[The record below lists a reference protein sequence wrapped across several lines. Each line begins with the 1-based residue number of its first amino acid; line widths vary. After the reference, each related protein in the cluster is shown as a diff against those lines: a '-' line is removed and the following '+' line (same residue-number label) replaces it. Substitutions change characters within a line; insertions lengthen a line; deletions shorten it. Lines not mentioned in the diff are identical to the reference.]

1 MKTLDPWALELGGTR
16 LIEASAGTG
25 KTYTLTT
32 IYLRLLVEHDLLPS
46 DILVVTY
53 THAATAELRDRI
65 RTRIREAIAI
75 AEAEEGA
82 VSEPAADPELTRLAR
97 QSREIGAEGGRSDPL
112 RRALQEFDEAA
123 IFTIHG
129 FCQRTLAE
137 HAFESGMAFDAELV
151 EESQTLDRRVAHDLW
166 SRLLAGEDPSF
177 VEWLRFGGGS
187 RWQFEPE
194 ELRRSILEVLGA
206 DEEMPILPAIESV
219 DASGDLDGLR
229 RAAEQAWSRWADS
242 WRVRR
247 EAVSTLLLGDN
258 DLSGNKY
265 KVVTIETK
273 WFPLMDGWV
282 EAIAASGD
290 GKCMNAVELPA
301 WWKNVVP
308 DGIVSGLNKGGKPI
322 EDPFFGQ
329 CAELKES
336 LDALDGARRNRA
348 LLLRLYFVREA
359 RAEARKR
366 RDEHHIL
373 FFDDLLCEL
382 RSALRPEEGD
392 RLTQILRSRY
402 QFALIDEFQDTDP
415 VQYEIFR
422 RVWHEAGEDREG
434 GLFLI
439 GDPKQAIYSFRGA
452 DVFTYLAARDDA
464 EAGLH
469 GLGINWRSSAGLIAG
484 INTLFSQPKQP
495 FGLAAIEFNAVA
507 SRPGL
512 TETFEVPNRSTAGL
526 RVVMAHREEA
536 RSAGVVEES
545 VENGFQQRFG
555 RTTLMRVLASDVADL
570 LDSGGT
576 IDGRPIEPSDIAI
589 LCRRKVEL
597 AGARRALEA
606 LGIPCVDR
614 GDSDVFDSREAW
626 ELLSVLRAW
635 MRSSDPRLL
644 RGALS
649 TAAHGLDATAIR
661 NLEDD
666 SLELSAVAERFGEYA
681 RVWSQSGFGLAF
693 ESWRRAESVTERLLG
708 YQDGERRLTNW
719 LQLAELLQRREHDQG
734 VSRIGLVAWLERMIA
749 ASDTRS
755 EAGADASLLRLERD
769 DQAVSLVTL
778 HRSKGLEYEIVYLPS
793 LWEEASA
800 RGPSAESAKDAATS
814 RPPIRFHDV
823 KTGRRS
829 LDLGSPDYAE
839 HVEVGREEASSEQL
853 RLLYVG
859 LTRAKQQCVILWGA
873 IGKAYAKAPI
883 AQLLDAR
890 RTESEGEDR
899 VKSAKARRGWSDT
912 QWVDAWQA
920 VAEEAE
926 QLVPGAISIES
937 ARYSVRKRWRSNQ
950 LESSPLEFQALRRRL
965 ERPFVTTSFS
975 ALVRNAQHVDQSN
988 QAHPS
993 TRMPE
998 PLGGPGVTGRDHQDG
1013 SADDVLREIPGLSNL
1028 AASMDEFPRGAEAG
1042 TLLHDVLEH
1051 VDFSTCR
1058 ADDPGGTEKIRSL
1071 ATQAIHG
1078 SRFGSS
1084 LSEKAS
1090 LVDQVV
1096 HVAVSVARTP
1106 LRPEV
1111 DSFCLADLLS
1121 RQQRAEIEFTLVAP
1135 GSEAAEGFSP
1145 SSLSSLLT
1153 GTGADEESTLF
1164 RYASRL
1170 SEMGWRELRGY
1181 LRGFIDSVFHDGER
1195 YYLIDYKSNH
1205 LGSLQEDYAPARLIQ
1220 PMIDHDYVLQY
1231 LIYSIALDRHL
1242 RQRLPAY
1249 DYVEHFGGVYYLFL
1263 RGLAEAHE
1271 PDCGVFF
1278 DRPSAEIIRGAS
1290 ALLGFGTKGN
1300 S

>member
-32 IYLRLLVEHDLLPS
+32 LYLRLLVEHDLLPS

-75 AEAEEGA
+75 GDADEDA
-82 VSEPAADPELTRLAR
+82 VSDPAADPELTRLAKR
-97 QSREIGAEGGRSDPL
+97 SREIGTQNGQSDPL

-129 FCQRTLAE
+129 FCQRTLQE
-137 HAFESGMAFDAELV
+137 HAYESGMAFDAELV
-151 EESQTLDRRVAHDLW
+151 EESEILDRRVAHDLW
-166 SRLLAGEDPSF
+166 SRLLVGEDPSF
-177 VEWLRFGGGS
+177 VEWLRFGGGR
-187 RWQFEPE
+187 RWKFEPE
-194 ELRRSILEVLGA
+194 ELRRSILGVLGA

-219 DASGDLDGLR
+219 GASDDLEGLR
-229 RAAEQAWSRWADS
+229 GAVEKLWIRWADT
-242 WRVRR
+242 WQARR
-247 EAVSTLLLGDN
+247 ENVSVLLLGEN
-258 DLSGNKY
+258 DLNGKKFN
-265 KVVTIETK
+265 VATIETK
-273 WFPLMDGWV
+273 WFPLMDRWV
-282 EAIAASGD
+282 EDIAKSGNA
-290 GKCMNAVELPA
+290 KCMNAVELPA

-308 DGIVSGLNKGGKPI
+308 DGLVSGLNKGGQPI
-322 EDPFFGQ
+322 DDPFFVQ
-329 CAELKES
+329 CGELKES
-336 LDALDGARRNRA
+336 MDALDEARRNRA
-348 LLLRLYFVREA
+348 LLLRLRFVREA

-373 FFDDLLCEL
+373 FFDDLLCQL
-382 RSALRPEEGD
+382 RAALRPEGGD

-422 RVWHEAGEDREG
+422 RVWHEAGEGREG
-434 GLFLI
+434 GLLLI

-484 INTLFSQPKQP
+484 INTLFNQPKEP
-495 FGLAAIEFNAVA
+495 FGLAGIEFNAVA

-512 TETFEVPNRSTAGL
+512 TETLNVPNRSTAGL
-526 RVVMAHREEA
+526 RVVMANRSEA
-536 RSAGVVEES
+536 SQAGVVEEP
-545 VENGFQQRFG
+545 VEKGFPQRFG
-555 RTTLMRVLASDVADL
+555 RTTLMRVLANDVADL

-661 NLEDD
+661 NLDD
-666 SLELSAVAERFGEYA
+666 DCAELSDVAERFGEYA
-681 RVWSQSGFGLAF
+681 RIWSQSGFGLAF
-693 ESWRRAESVTERLLG
+693 ESWRRSESITERLLG

-749 ASDTRS
+749 ASDTRN
-755 EAGADASLLRLERD
+755 EAGSEASLLRLERD

-800 RGPSAESAKDAATS
+800 RGPSVESAKDASTS
-814 RPPIRFHDV
+814 KPPIRFHDV

-829 LDLGSPDYAE
+829 LDLGGPDYAE
-839 HVEVGREEASSEQL
+839 HVEVGRDEASSEQL

-873 IGKAYAKAPI
+873 IGQAFAKTPI

-890 RTESEGEDR
+890 RAESEGEDR
-899 VKSAKARRGWSDT
+899 AKSAKKRRKWTDQ

-926 QLVPGAISIES
+926 QIAPGAISIEP
-937 ARYSVRKRWRSNQ
+937 ARYSVRERWRSSRVD
-950 LESSPLEFQALRRRL
+950 SSPLEFQSLRRRL
-965 ERPFVTTSFS
+965 KRPFETTSFS
-975 ALVRNAQHVDQSN
+975 ALVRNAQRMDQPN
-988 QAHPS
+988 QTHPS

-998 PLGGPGVTGRDHQDG
+998 PLGGPGVTGRDRQDG
-1013 SADDVLREIPGLSNL
+1013 SAEDALREIPGRSNL

-1051 VDFSTCR
+1051 VDFSTCG
-1058 ADDPGGTEKIRSL
+1058 ADDASGTEEIRNL
-1071 ATQAIHG
+1071 AAQAIHA

-1084 LSEKAS
+1084 SSEKAA

-1106 LRPEV
+1106 LRPELGP
-1111 DSFCLADLLS
+1111 FCLADLS
-1121 RQQRAEIEFTLVAP
+1121 PGQQRAEIEFTLVAP
-1135 GSEAAEGFSP
+1135 GGEAAAGFSP

-1153 GTGADEESTLF
+1153 GAGADEESPVV
-1164 RYASRL
+1164 RYATRL

-1205 LGSLQEDYAPARLIQ
+1205 LGSVQEDYAPARLVQ

-1242 RQRLPAY
+1242 GQRLSDY
-1249 DYVEHFGGVYYLFL
+1249 DYEEHFGGVYYLFL

-1271 PDCGVFF
+1271 PGCGVFF
-1278 DRPSAEIIRGAS
+1278 DRPSAEIVRGAS
-1290 ALLGFGTKGN
+1290 ALLGFGTKRM